1 MIELVITYIVI
12 NKNGLMN
19 GKATFRDIENK
30 DMYKLYNKFMKKLL
44 KDKKIT
50 NIQENDIVIE

>member
-1 MIELVITYIVI
+1 MIERIVKYKVFT
-12 NKNGLMN
+12 KNGLMD
-19 GKATFRDIENK
+19 GKATFVNPYSKEMN
-30 DMYKLYNKFMKKLL
+30 KLYQKFMKKLL

>member
-1 MIELVITYIVI
+1 MIERIVKYKVITE
-12 NKNGLMN
+12 KGLMD
-19 GKATFRDIENK
+19 GKATFVNPDSKEIN
-30 DMYKLYNKFMKKLL
+30 KLYQKFMKKLL

>member
-1 MIELVITYIVI
+1 MLERVITYIVI
-12 NKNGLMN
+12 TKKGLMN
-19 GKATFRDIENK
+19 GKATFYDIENK
-30 DMYKLYNKFMKKLL
+30 EMYKFYNKFMKKIL

>member
-1 MIELVITYIVI
+1 MIERIVKYKVIT
-12 NKNGLMN
+12 KNGLMD
-19 GKATFRDIENK
+19 GKASFINPDSKEMN
-30 DMYKLYNKFMKKLL
+30 KLYNKFMKKIL